1 MNKGII
7 MGLVGAVLGVAVAF
21 GAFTFLM
28 GGGDTVEA
36 APETVVEVPGKI
48 GPHITLGDRV
58 FNLLPSTRSSA
69 NYLKLQAIIEFET
82 TDQRWQHV
90 LTGCGKSAHGAAFEV
105 DRDLLVA
112 AVPGGS
118 ASVPGANAS
127 APKGDPCEEELAHLL
142 SAFEQRI
149 GNGRSLIE
157 DAVTTIVTGHTADEI
172 STPAGKE
179 VLKAEIQAA
188 VDALFHGDP
197 KVKRVLFINFIT
209 Q

>member
-7 MGLVGAVLGVAVAF
+7 MGLVGAVVGVAVAF

-48 GPHITLGDRV
+48 GPHITLADRV

-82 TDQRWQHV
+82 TDQRWEHV
-90 LTGCGKSAHGAAFEV
+90 LTGCGKSAHGAVFAVE
-105 DRDLLVA
+105 RDLFVA
-112 AVPGGS
+112 AVPGG
-118 ASVPGANAS
+118 PAS
-127 APKGDPCEEELAHLL
+127 AAGASAGAPSNPCEEELANLL
-142 SAFEQRI
+142 SSFEQRI

-172 STPAGKE
+172 STPAGKDL
-179 VLKAEIQAA
+179 LKAEIQAA
-188 VDALFHGDP
+188 VDALFHEDP
-197 KVKRVLFINFIT
+197 KVKRILFINFIT